1 MHSLTLTHLPYLE
14 GNDIKVQF
22 LPFFFFFWWILLWE
36 RVIRRR
42 RDKSCPGS
50 ATNHYSVYK
59 VIGSEGDWEDFPR
72 NQQSSLVVQQG
83 YCGSL
88 GLERE
93 QCTTNAEY
101 SILYFKGRIISRW
114 HHFPQEGSKV
124 AVVGS
129 DIFLRWKW
137 YRRRTRKRRRRRRK
151 RRRRKAREEEGRKG
165 REKYDFS

>member
-1 MHSLTLTHLPYLE
+1 MTLKY
-14 GNDIKVQF
+14 NF
-22 LPFFFFFWWILLWE
+22 CFFFFFLSGGFLLWE

-42 RDKSCPGS
+42 REKSCPGS
-50 ATNHYSVYK
+50 ATNHYGVYK

-93 QCTTNAEY
+93 QFTTNAEY
-101 SILYFKGRIISRW
+101 SILYFKGRNISRW
-114 HHFPQEGSKV
+114 YHFPQEGSKA

-137 YRRRTRKRRRRRRK
+137 YKRRTRKRRRRRRK
-151 RRRRKAREEEGRKG
+151 RRRRRAREEGEGLKE
-165 REKYDFS
+165 EKNMISPK